1 MKPAIKSRFKPLAT
15 HLHGAFLFPHI
26 SSFSQLRLNLS
37 HLRLENTDEDRQIL
51 PSFPFCGIIRAMSD
65 SAKIV
70 EFISFCIEMYARQRR
85 ISGGAVADLLLRAG
99 GYEYLR
105 NGYEVLHTMGSEWLV
120 EDLDELFKRR
130 GVAA

>member
-1 MKPAIKSRFKPLAT
+1 
-15 HLHGAFLFPHI
+15 
-26 SSFSQLRLNLS
+26 
-37 HLRLENTDEDRQIL
+37 
-51 PSFPFCGIIRAMSD
+51 MSD